1 MNLAQFDYVLPKTLI
16 AQVPLPRRDASRL
29 LVLHRRDGRIEHR
42 RFHDLPEYLKREDAL
57 VLNDTKVKRAR
68 LLGRRETGGKIEVLL
83 LRKVSSS
90 AYEVLLSP
98 SRRLKP
104 GSPLFFG
111 PRLSAEVVGGGGTV
125 KIIRFRK
132 KGIESWVR
140 RKGAVPL
147 PPYIRRLPEKVDLL
161 RYQTVYA
168 RNPGAVAAP
177 TAGLHF
183 TKGSLQK
190 LIRQG
195 VRPCRVTLH
204 VGYGTFEPVRSVT
217 LSEHK
222 MHKEFFSVS
231 AHSADLLNKVRK
243 RGGRIIAVGTTSC
256 RALETSVQRTGY
268 RVQGIG
274 YKVQKSSFIPSTLH
288 PAPYLFRPMK
298 GWTDLFIYPP
308 YHFRGTDALITNF
321 HLPKTTL
328 LLLVSAFAGRALT
341 RKAYEEAVRERY
353 RFYSYGDAMLIL

>member
-1 MNLAQFDYVLPKTLI
+1 MNLAQFDYLLPKTLI

-29 LVLHRRDGRIEHR
+29 LVLHRKEGRIEHR
-42 RFHDLPEYLKREDAL
+42 RFHDLPEYLKREDVL

-83 LRKVSSS
+83 LRKISSS
-90 AYEVLLSP
+90 AYEALLNP

-111 PRLSAEVVGGGGTV
+111 PRLSAEVVGGNGTV

-132 KGIESWVR
+132 KGVESWVR
-140 RKGAVPL
+140 RKGKVPL
-147 PPYIRRLPEKVDLL
+147 PPYIRRLPERVDLL

-168 RNPGAVAAP
+168 RKAGAVAAP

-195 VRPCRVTLH
+195 VRLCRVTLH
-204 VGYGTFEPVRSVT
+204 VGYGTFEPVRSVV

-231 AHSADLLNKVRK
+231 AQSADLLNKVRE

-256 RALETSVQRTGY
+256 RALEATVNRTPY
-268 RVQGIG
+268 TVNR
-274 YKVQKSSFIPSTLH
+274 FH
-288 PAPYLFRPMK
+288 PAK

-341 RKAYEEAVRERY
+341 QKAYEEAVRERY